1 MMRGYNVNTRKKRH
15 IHGKGWLLL
24 FVMVFVLSHGQQIQ
38 AEEYGTESQSG
49 TEQTADGALSEEF
62 LEASEE
68 GEIQLDYTQG
78 SYDIVDAAGLLSE
91 SGYLGGKYR
100 MECICNHHGRC
111 PWNECQRVC

>member
-68 GEIQLDYTQG
+68 SKIQLDYTQG

-91 SGYLGGKYR
+91 EDAIEVAKNLAT
-100 MECICNHHGRC
+100 
-111 PWNECQRVC
+111 